1 MELKEH
7 ALTCSGVEELYE
19 KEELVAKRQSR
30 ALSRIARAG
39 AGKDKSKVAA
49 EERQKLVNESL
60 FFKHRPREV
69 NVFNGNKEGLQR
81 YFSTPICSCVT

>member
-7 ALTCSGVEELYE
+7 ALTCSGVEELFE
-19 KEELVAKRQSR
+19 EELVAKRQSQ
-30 ALSRIARAG
+30 ALSRIARGG
-39 AGKDKSKVAA
+39 AGKRNKVAA

>member
-7 ALTCSGVEELYE
+7 ALTCSGVEELFE

-30 ALSRIARAG
+30 ALSRIARSG
-39 AGKDKSKVAA
+39 AGKRSEVAA

-81 YFSTPICSCVT
+81 YFSTPNGSCVT

>member
-19 KEELVAKRQSR
+19 KEELAVKRQSR
-30 ALSRIARAG
+30 ALSRIARGG
-39 AGKDKSKVAA
+39 AGKRSEVAA

-69 NVFNGNKEGLQR
+69 NVFNGNKEGLKR

>member
-1 MELKEH
+1 M
-7 ALTCSGVEELYE
+7 TCSGVEELYE
-19 KEELVAKRQSR
+19 KEELAVKRQSR
-30 ALSRIARAG
+30 ALSRIARGG
-39 AGKDKSKVAA
+39 AGKRSEVAA

-60 FFKHRPREV
+60 FFKHRPKEV

>member
-7 ALTCSGVEELYE
+7 ARNCSGVEELFE
-19 KEELVAKRQSR
+19 KEELVVKRHSR
-30 ALSRIARAG
+30 ALSRIARGG
-39 AGKDKSKVAA
+39 AGKRSEVAG
-49 EERQKLVNESL
+49 EERQKLVKESL

-69 NVFNGNKEGLQR
+69 TVFNGNKEGLQR

>member
-7 ALTCSGVEELYE
+7 ALTCSGVEELFE

-30 ALSRIARAG
+30 ALSRIARGG
-39 AGKDKSKVAA
+39 AGKRSEVAA